1 MNLVL
6 KIARRYLFAKKSTNA
21 INIITGIAVF
31 GVAVG
36 TAALVLVLSVFNGFE
51 DLITNMY
58 SAFNPDVKVTPIEGK
73 TFEID
78 SIKIEELYKIDGIL
92 AVSQTLEE
100 VAYFE
105 YKDNQDIG
113 IVKGVD
119 DLYNKVTG
127 IDSTVQEGNYILKE
141 GNLNMA
147 VLGLGMRDKLG
158 VNIDDKLA
166 TLSVYMPKR
175 KRTSVFQQ
183 QFNKQFIYPAGTF
196 VIQTEYNNQ
205 YILTSL
211 DFARRLLDHNNEVSA
226 LEIKVQNG
234 YDTPATLEAI
244 GAVMGENFAVKNRY
258 QQQESFLKLMKMEK
272 WLSFAIV
279 GLMMLMISFNL
290 VGALWMIVLEK
301 KQDIA
306 ILKSMGAT
314 DQLVRRIFLGE
325 GLLLS
330 LLGIVIGFVLALAIY
345 TLQKNVGIVSVP
357 GEFIIDAYP
366 ISIRL
371 FDFFIVALTVCAIGW
386 LASLAPALRAER
398 VPAMIKEE

>member
-1 MNLVL
+1 MNLAL

-31 GVAVG
+31 GIAVG

-58 SAFNPDVKVTPIEGK
+58 SAFNPDVKITPIEGK
-73 TFEID
+73 TFQVD
-78 SIKIEELYKIDGIL
+78 STKIKELYGIEGVMY
-92 AVSQTLEE
+92 VSQSLEE

-119 DLYNKVTG
+119 DLYNKVSG
-127 IDSTVQEGNYILKE
+127 IDSTVLEGSYKLREGNRNTAI
-141 GNLNMA
+141 
-147 VLGLGMRDKLG
+147 LGLGMRDKLG
-158 VNIDDKLA
+158 VNIDDQLA

-183 QFNKQFIYPAGTF
+183 QFNKHFIYPAGTF

-205 YILTSL
+205 YVLTSL
-211 DFARRLLDHNNEVSA
+211 DFARRLLDYKNEVSA
-226 LEIKVQNG
+226 LEIRLDKN
-234 YDTPATLEAI
+234 YDEATTVKAI
-244 GAVMGENFAVKNRY
+244 KTTMGESFAVKNRY
-258 QQQESFLKLMKMEK
+258 QQQESFLKLMQMEK

-279 GLMMLMISFNL
+279 GLMMLMISFNMI
-290 VGALWMIVLEK
+290 GALWMVVLEK
-301 KQDIA
+301 KEDIA

-314 DQLVRRIFLGE
+314 DRLVRRIFLGE

-330 LLGIVIGFVLALAIY
+330 FLGICIGFLLALIIY
-345 TLQKNVGIVSVP
+345 GLQKNIGIVSVP

-366 ISIRL
+366 ISIRI
-371 FDFFIVALTVCAIGW
+371 FDFTIVAITVSAIGW